1 MALEPGSKAGP
12 YVIKGQLGR
21 GGMASVYE
29 AYDAALERSVALKVL
44 PREFL
49 HDPDFVARFRRE
61 ATSIASLE
69 HPNIIPIY
77 SYDVDQEEGIPWM
90 AMRLIRGGAL
100 SDLLKK
106 QRLPLE
112 RSVQILRSVA
122 DALDYAHNHP
132 KRIVHR
138 DIKPQNILLDEAG
151 RVYLADFGIAKMLE
165 SSGGLTAT
173 GAITGTPHYMAP
185 EQATGTKVDARTD
198 VYALGIVA
206 YQMFTGRVPFSA
218 DTPVAILMKHV
229 QEPIPLPSPAQVP
242 EALVRAVLKA
252 TAKSPADRWPS
263 AGAFAAALESGLESA
278 GAAPPVTEDLPTI
291 ELTRTAVSPRTDAVP
306 PTAPAAAPT
315 RVASPTRAA
324 SPRGVA
330 SPTVPSKTRP
340 TVAVPPVPRSRRSR
354 LLVGLGLAAV
364 LVVLVGIVVVRRLA
378 PVEAPPL
385 AGPATTT
392 ARALPPETAVPRPVS
407 SPSVAPTSAPATLPP
422 AVSSQ
427 PPAPSR
433 PSPPASAPAVTT
445 LVAHATPP
453 PVSTRP
459 APTSEPSVA
468 SKTTPP
474 PTPEPARPTTPAVP
488 PVVQGLVQS
497 LAAADAGTR
506 WRAAEALGNLG
517 AEARPAVPA
526 LTGVLRDRSP
536 DVRWRAAEA
545 LGKIGADAASSVP
558 SVAALLD
565 DTDDLVRG
573 EAAKALG
580 RFGSAAGTAVPAL
593 SGALRHPEVA
603 FRREVAKALAK
614 IGPAAQGAVPA
625 LTVALSD
632 KDKFVRM
639 ECARALGNIGPPAR
653 SAVTALTSASRDSEL
668 LVARQAQEALKK
680 LGPE

>member
-49 HDPDFVARFRRE
+49 HDPDFVERFRRE

-132 KRIVHR
+132 KKIVHR
-138 DIKPQNILLDEAG
+138 DIKPQNVLLDEAG

-229 QEPIPLPSPAQVP
+229 QEPIPLPSPALVP

-263 AGAFAAALESGLESA
+263 AGAFAAALEAGLKSSVA
-278 GAAPPVTEDLPTI
+278 SPPIAADPPTI
-291 ELTRTAVSPRTDAVP
+291 ELTRTAVTPLTDAAP
-306 PTAPAAAPT
+306 ATAPAAAPT
-315 RVASPTRAA
+315 R
-324 SPRGVA
+324 VA

-340 TVAVPPVPRSRRSR
+340 TVAAPTVRRGGRSG
-354 LLVGLGLAAV
+354 LVMGLGLAAV
-364 LVVLVGIVVVRRLA
+364 FVVVVGIVAVRRLA
-378 PVEAPPL
+378 PVEIPPL
-385 AGPATTT
+385 GAPQTT
-392 ARALPPETAVPRPVS
+392 ATALPPSTAAPRPEAS
-407 SPSVAPTSAPATLPP
+407 AATMPTSAPVTAAPAVASLPP
-422 AVSSQ
+422 AS
-427 PPAPSR
+427 SR
-433 PSPPASAPAVTT
+433 PSPPAAPPATT
-445 LVAHATPP
+445 LAARTTPL

-459 APTSEPSVA
+459 APTSEPVVV

-474 PTPEPARPTTPAVP
+474 PTPEPARPTAPSVS

-497 LAAADAGTR
+497 LAAPDGATR

-517 AEARPAVPA
+517 AEAHAAVPA

-580 RFGSAAGTAVPAL
+580 RFGPAAGPAVPAL
-593 SGALRHPEVA
+593 SGGLRHPEVA

-625 LTVALSD
+625 LTAALSD

-639 ECARALGNIGPPAR
+639 ESARALGNIGPPAR
-653 SAVTALTSASRDSEL
+653 TAVTALTSASRDSEL

-680 LGPE
+680 LGSE

>member
-12 YVIKGQLGR
+12 YVVKGQLGR

-29 AYDAALERSVALKVL
+29 ADDEALERSVALKVL

-61 ATSIASLE
+61 ATSIAKLE

-77 SYDVDQEEGIPWM
+77 SYDVDQEEGSPWM
-90 AMRLIRGGAL
+90 AMRLVGGGAL
-100 SDLLKK
+100 SDLLKQ
-106 QRLPLE
+106 QRLPFE
-112 RSVQILRSVA
+112 RSVEILRSVA
-122 DALDYAHNHP
+122 DALDYAHA
-132 KRIVHR
+132 KKVIHR
-138 DIKPQNILLDEAG
+138 DIKPQNILLDEEG

-173 GAITGTPHYMAP
+173 GMITGTPQYMAP

-206 YQMFTGRVPFSA
+206 YQMFTGCVPFSA
-218 DTPVAILMKHV
+218 DTPLAIMMKHV
-229 QEPIPLPSPAQVP
+229 QEPIPLPAPSLVP
-242 EALVRAVLKA
+242 EALVRPLLRAA
-252 TAKSPADRWPS
+252 AKKPEDRWPS
-263 AGAFAAALESGLESA
+263 AGAFAAALEA
-278 GAAPPVTEDLPTI
+278 GVKSTAAPPPVTQDVPTI
-291 ELTRTAVSPRTDAVP
+291 ELTRTAVTPLTDAVP

-315 RVASPTRAA
+315 RVASPT
-324 SPRGVA
+324 
-330 SPTVPSKTRP
+330 VPSKTRP
-340 TVAVPPVPRSRRSR
+340 TVAAPPARQGGRSG
-354 LLVGLGLAAV
+354 LLVGLGVAAAV
-364 LVVLVGIVVVRRLA
+364 VVLVGVVVVMRRPA
-378 PVEAPPL
+378 PVETPPL
-385 AGPATTT
+385 AGPETTI
-392 ARALPPETAVPRPVS
+392 AAALPPATAAPRPIASASVV
-407 SPSVAPTSAPATLPP
+407 PSTTLPP
-422 AVSSQ
+422 AVSSL
-427 PPAPSR
+427 PPASSR
-433 PSPPASAPAVTT
+433 PSPAAAPAVSTM
-445 LVAHATPP
+445 VAHATPP
-453 PVSTRP
+453 PVSPRP
-459 APTSEPSVA
+459 APTSEPVVA
-468 SKTTPP
+468 SKTPP
-474 PTPEPARPTTPAVP
+474 PPVPEPARPTPPAVS
-488 PVVQGLVQS
+488 PVVQALVQS
-497 LAAADAGTR
+497 LAAPDAGTR

-517 AEARPAVPA
+517 TEAQPAVSA

-558 SVAALLD
+558 SVASLLD
-565 DTDDLVRG
+565 DSDDLVRG

-625 LTVALSD
+625 LTAALSD

-639 ECARALGNIGPPAR
+639 ESARALGNIGPPAR

-680 LGPE
+680 LGTE

>member
-49 HDPDFVARFRRE
+49 HDPDFVRRFRDE
-61 ATSIASLE
+61 AKAIAKLE

-106 QRLPLE
+106 QRLPFE

-132 KRIVHR
+132 KKIVHR

-229 QEPIPLPSPAQVP
+229 QEAIPLPSPGQVP

-263 AGAFAAALESGLESA
+263 AGSFAAALEDALK
-278 GAAPPVTEDLPTI
+278 AAAASPPLAADLPTL
-291 ELTRTAVSPRTDAVP
+291 ELTRTAVTPLTAEAAE
-306 PTAPAAAPT
+306 PTARAAAAT
-315 RVASPTRAA
+315 R
-324 SPRGVA
+324 VA

-340 TVAVPPVPRSRRSR
+340 TVAAPPVRRGGRSG
-354 LLVGLGLAAV
+354 LVVGLGLAAV
-364 LVVLVGIVVVRRLA
+364 FVVVAGIVVVRRLA
-378 PVEAPPL
+378 PVETPPL
-385 AGPATTT
+385 AGPATTMT
-392 ARALPPETAVPRPVS
+392 ADHPPATAAPRPVAS
-407 SPSVAPTSAPATLPP
+407 AVAPTSAPITAPPAASSLPP
-422 AVSSQ
+422 ASSL
-427 PPAPSR
+427 
-433 PSPPASAPAVTT
+433 PSPPVTAPPSTT
-445 LVAHATPP
+445 LVARTTPP
-453 PVSTRP
+453 PASPRP
-459 APTSEPSVA
+459 APTSEPVVA
-468 SKTTPP
+468 SRTTPP
-474 PTPEPARPTTPAVP
+474 PTPEPARPMTPSVSP
-488 PVVQGLVQS
+488 LVQGLVHS
-497 LAAADAGTR
+497 LAAPDAATR

-517 AEARPAVPA
+517 AEAQPAVPA

-545 LGKIGADAASSVP
+545 LGKIGADAVSSVP

-580 RFGSAAGTAVPAL
+580 RFGSAAGPAVPAL
-593 SGALRHPEVA
+593 SSGLRHPEVA

-625 LTVALSD
+625 LTAALAD

-680 LGPE
+680 VGTE

>member
-12 YVIKGQLGR
+12 YVVKGQLGR

-29 AYDAALERSVALKVL
+29 AYDATLERSVALKVL

-77 SYDVDQEEGIPWM
+77 AYDVDQEEGIPWM

-106 QRLPLE
+106 QRLPFE
-112 RSVQILRSVA
+112 RSVAILRSVA
-122 DALDYAHNHP
+122 DALDYAHT
-132 KRIVHR
+132 KKIVHR

-151 RVYLADFGIAKMLE
+151 RVYLADFGIAKILE

-229 QEPIPLPSPAQVP
+229 QEPIPPPSPAQVP

-252 TAKSPADRWPS
+252 AAKSPDDRWSS
-263 AGAFAAALESGLESA
+263 AGAFAGALEAGLKA
-278 GAAPPVTEDLPTI
+278 GAPPAMTSDPPTI
-291 ELTRTAVSPRTDAVP
+291 ELTRTAVTPMTDAASS
-306 PTAPAAAPT
+306 TAPAAAPT
-315 RVASPTRAA
+315 RV
-324 SPRGVA
+324 VA
-330 SPTVPSKTRP
+330 PTVPSKTRP
-340 TVAVPPVPRSRRSR
+340 TVARPPARRGPGTG
-354 LLVGLGLAAV
+354 LLLGAGLAAV
-364 LVVLVGIVVVRRLA
+364 LVVAVGILALRRRE
-378 PVEAPPL
+378 PVETPR
-385 AGPATTT
+385 AG
-392 ARALPPETAVPRPVS
+392 S
-407 SPSVAPTSAPATLPP
+407 DPSAASTLPP
-422 AVSSQ
+422 ATAAPSPVASAVAATAPPSPSLPPASLPSTR
-427 PPAPSR
+427 PPAPPTTVTATAR
-433 PSPPASAPAVTT
+433 TTPAPA
-445 LVAHATPP
+445 TPRS
-453 PVSTRP
+453 V
-459 APTSEPSVA
+459 PTSEPVVA
-468 SKTTPP
+468 VKTTPP
-474 PTPEPARPTTPAVP
+474 PTQEPARPTAPPVS

-497 LAAADAGTR
+497 LASPDAATR
-506 WRAAEALGNLG
+506 WRAAEALGSLG
-517 AEARPAVPA
+517 AEAQPGVAA
-526 LTGVLRDRSP
+526 LTGILRDRSP

-545 LGKIGADAASSVP
+545 LGKIGADAASVVP
-558 SVAALLD
+558 SVAAVLD

-580 RFGSAAGTAVPAL
+580 RFGPGAGPAVPAL
-593 SGALRHPEVA
+593 SAGLRHQDVA

-625 LTVALSD
+625 LTAALSD

-668 LVARQAQEALKK
+668 LVARQALEALKK
-680 LGPE
+680 LGTE